1 MGDRDSRRGGKKE
14 ERARESVCMY
24 SHTTAV
30 ALISILLICVFFVL
44 SCLFLSADQHTI
56 KPIKPMN
63 TFDVRRRRRS
73 TSCLYYGLTVTVRA
87 KRLGLKWQ
95 SVASLQTDAS
105 GVN

>member
-1 MGDRDSRRGGKKE
+1 MGNKDIRRGGKKE

-30 ALISILLICVFFVL
+30 ALISKLFICV
-44 SCLFLSADQHTI
+44 FLSADQHTI
-56 KPIKPMN
+56 NLVN

-105 GVN
+105 GEN